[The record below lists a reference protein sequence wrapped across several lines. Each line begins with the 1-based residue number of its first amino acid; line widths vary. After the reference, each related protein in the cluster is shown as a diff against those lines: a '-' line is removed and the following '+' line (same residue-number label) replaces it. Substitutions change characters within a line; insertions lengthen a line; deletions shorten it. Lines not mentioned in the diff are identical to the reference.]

1 MRISRLDL
9 SQQRWQYLVMRKAAL
24 VLTFMAALLVPA
36 QAQAASAKAGATC
49 TKLKATQIVGT
60 KKFTCVKSGKKLV
73 WDKGATLPKVV
84 VKKSQSIEFPA
95 IENVYLT
102 NKALILTK
110 ALSTGGLSVT
120 YSATGACTYDLATN
134 SLLLDKIGTCTL
146 TTSQAGDA
154 NYLAAESI
162 SRSFE
167 ILKTAQVISPVSIPE
182 QDLLKFAAYTIEY
195 PSYGNGSPVIMTSKT
210 PTICSAEGKEISFLA
225 VGECRITFN
234 KAGDEVFEDAKPVEV
249 TFKIIMSAKPGD
261 KANPALIGSEVTKS
275 DVTVSLGGINE
286 GVSAAVCSADIAN
299 KGCVDKN
306 GIGVFQPAAGSDYD
320 HYVEVLLSIVNN
332 GSKVWIADNL
342 TLQLSETR
350 KFPKNTVYTIDSL
363 DGLELEPGDGI
374 SGSYFVLLPNV
385 DNRDLLVIYGDGT
398 EVGTFYFRLK

>member
-1 MRISRLDL
+1 MRIMRLDPL
-9 SQQRWQYLVMRKAAL
+9 RLQWHYLALRKAAL
-24 VLTFMAALLVPA
+24 VLTLIAALLVPA
-36 QAQAASAKAGATC
+36 QAQAATAKAGATC

-60 KKFTCVKSGKKLV
+60 KKFTCIKSGKKLI
-73 WDKGATLPKVV
+73 WDKGVALSKVV
-84 VKKSQSIEFPA
+84 VKKAQSIEFPA
-95 IENVYLT
+95 MDNVYLA

-110 ALSTGGLSVT
+110 AISTGGLSVT
-120 YSATGACTYDLATN
+120 YSASGACTYDSATN
-134 SLLLDKIGTCTL
+134 TLFLIKIGTCVL

-210 PTICSAEGKEISFLA
+210 PTICSAGGKEISFLA

-234 KAGDEVFEDAKPVEV
+234 KAGDEVFEDAKPVDV
-249 TFKIIMSAKPGD
+249 TFQIFMSAKPGD

-275 DVTVSLGGINE
+275 GVTVSLDGINE
-286 GVSAAVCSADIAN
+286 GVTAAVCTADTAN

-306 GIGVFQPAAGSDYD
+306 GVGVFQPAAGSDYD

-374 SGSYFVLLPNV
+374 TGSYFVLLPNV
-385 DNRDLLVIYGDGT
+385 DNRDLIVIYGDGT